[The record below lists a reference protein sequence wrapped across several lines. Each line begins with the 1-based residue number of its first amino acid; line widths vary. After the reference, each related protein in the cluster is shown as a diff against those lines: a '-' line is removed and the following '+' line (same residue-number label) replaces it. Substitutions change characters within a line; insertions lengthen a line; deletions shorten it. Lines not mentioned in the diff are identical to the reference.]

1 MIRVRPHFVAALP
14 ALFVIGLTCASAAA
28 QGLTGQVIGAQGDP
42 KASARVQFDGPQ
54 RYLAV
59 TGRDGRFRFGQF
71 AEGRYTISVR
81 HRDRMQTFIEEIAPD
96 NATVTLRVDW

>member
-1 MIRVRPHFVAALP
+1 MIHVRPHFVAALP
-14 ALFVIGLTCASAAA
+14 ALFVVGLACANASA
-28 QGLTGQVIGAQGDP
+28 QGLTGEVIGAQNDP

-71 AEGRYTISVR
+71 ASGRYTISVR
-81 HRDRMQTFIEEIAPD
+81 HRDRTQTFFREIAPD
-96 NATVTLRVDW
+96 NATITLRVDW